1 MVLGFQGFHSCRCVS
16 KVWIPN
22 FGKERFA
29 AMSRTF
35 LGDHLHTK
43 NVSKVRFPNELEND
57 GVYVK
62 TRCGRENRIWPWKPI
77 YVRENVCKWTWKNHE
92 CTCEKTRKRENGVYG
107 RPSRFSG
114 TFLSDAHAHL
124 EKSMIFSFSTTSL
137 SKLFTFVILAPDE
150 CLVLS
155 V

>member
-1 MVLGFQGFHSCRCVS
+1 MNSKMTVCTWKQGV
-16 KVWIPN
+16 
-22 FGKERFA
+22 G
-29 AMSRTF
+29 
-35 LGDHLHTK
+35 
-43 NVSKVRFPNELEND
+43 
-57 GVYVK
+57 VK
-62 TRCGRENRIWPWKPI
+62 TGYGRENQYM
-77 YVRENVCKWTWKNHE
+77 YVKMCANGREKTMNVRVKKREN
-92 CTCEKTRKRENGVYG
+92 RENGVYG

-137 SKLFTFVILAPDE
+137 SKLFTFAILAPDE